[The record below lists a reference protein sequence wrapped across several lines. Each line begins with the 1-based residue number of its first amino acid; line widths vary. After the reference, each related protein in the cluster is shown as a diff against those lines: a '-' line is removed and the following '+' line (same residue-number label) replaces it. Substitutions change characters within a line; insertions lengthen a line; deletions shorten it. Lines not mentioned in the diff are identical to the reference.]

1 MTSPPDNACLSR
13 REARRRDRRD
23 AIIAV
28 AKRSFLENGFAAT
41 TMSSIAAELGGS
53 KGTLWS
59 YFPGKEELFAAVLR
73 DATGVYHASLA
84 ELLDTGGE
92 VEPTLLRFSHD
103 LLRKVT
109 SPDAIA
115 LHRLVAAEAS
125 RFPKMGAIF
134 QELAPLSTRNLLARF
149 LEAAMAKG
157 QLRQADAMLAAR
169 PCRAHPVRLSS
180 TNDLGR
186 YAGARRWADR
196 CRCLIC
202 GGLFPPRLRA
212 RWRRA
217 QPVMTSVNHFFAH
230 LS

>member
-1 MTSPPDNACLSR
+1 MTSSPDNACLSR

-169 PCRAHPVRLSS
+169 ALVVLTLSGCHQQMIWGDMRAPA
-180 TNDLGR
+180 
-186 YAGARRWADR
+186 AGQIDADVSFAVD
-196 CRCLIC
+196 C
-202 GGLFPPRLRA
+202 FLRA
-212 RWRRA
+212 YA
-217 QPVMTSVNHFFAH
+217 PDGDAPN

>member
-23 AIIAV
+23 TIIAV

-92 VEPTLLRFSHD
+92 LEPTLLRFSHD

-157 QLRQADAMLAAR
+157 QLRRADAMLAAR
-169 PCRAHPVRLSS
+169 ALVVLTLSGCHQQMIWGDMRAPA
-180 TNDLGR
+180 
-186 YAGARRWADR
+186 AGQIDADVSFAVD
-196 CRCLIC
+196 C
-202 GGLFPPRLRA
+202 FLRA
-212 RWRRA
+212 YA
-217 QPVMTSVNHFFAH
+217 PDGDAPN

>member
-23 AIIAV
+23 TIIAV

-84 ELLDTGGE
+84 ELLDTGGDL
-92 VEPTLLRFSHD
+92 EPTLLRFSHD

-169 PCRAHPVRLSS
+169 ALVVLTLSGCHQQMIWGDMRAPA
-180 TNDLGR
+180 
-186 YAGARRWADR
+186 AGQIDADVSFAVD
-196 CRCLIC
+196 C
-202 GGLFPPRLRA
+202 FLRA
-212 RWRRA
+212 YA
-217 QPVMTSVNHFFAH
+217 PDGDAPN

>member
-23 AIIAV
+23 TIIAV

-169 PCRAHPVRLSS
+169 ALVVLTLSGCHQQMIWGDMRAPA
-180 TNDLGR
+180 
-186 YAGARRWADR
+186 AGQIDADVSFAVD
-196 CRCLIC
+196 C
-202 GGLFPPRLRA
+202 FLRA
-212 RWRRA
+212 YA
-217 QPVMTSVNHFFAH
+217 PDGDAPN

>member
-13 REARRRDRRD
+13 REARRRGRRG
-23 AIIAV
+23 ASIGG
-28 AKRSFLENGFAAT
+28 AKRTIRENGFAAT

-157 QLRQADAMLAAR
+157 QLRRADAMLAAR
-169 PCRAHPVRLSS
+169 ALVVLTLSGCHQQMIWGDMRAPA
-180 TNDLGR
+180 
-186 YAGARRWADR
+186 AGQIDADVSFAVD
-196 CRCLIC
+196 C
-202 GGLFPPRLRA
+202 FLRA
-212 RWRRA
+212 YA
-217 QPVMTSVNHFFAH
+217 PDGDAPN

>member
-23 AIIAV
+23 TIIAV

-157 QLRQADAMLAAR
+157 QLRRADAMLAAR
-169 PCRAHPVRLSS
+169 ALVVLTLSGCHQQMIWGDMRAPA
-180 TNDLGR
+180 
-186 YAGARRWADR
+186 AGQIDADVSFAVD
-196 CRCLIC
+196 C
-202 GGLFPPRLRA
+202 FLRA
-212 RWRRA
+212 YA
-217 QPVMTSVNHFFAH
+217 PDGDAPN

>member
-23 AIIAV
+23 TIIAV

-92 VEPTLLRFSHD
+92 VEPALLRFSHD

-157 QLRQADAMLAAR
+157 QLWQADAMLAAR
-169 PCRAHPVRLSS
+169 ALVVLTLSGCHQQMIWGDMRAPA
-180 TNDLGR
+180 
-186 YAGARRWADR
+186 AGQIDADVSFAVD
-196 CRCLIC
+196 C
-202 GGLFPPRLRA
+202 FLRA
-212 RWRRA
+212 YA
-217 QPVMTSVNHFFAH
+217 PDGDAPN

>member
-23 AIIAV
+23 TIIAV

-84 ELLDTGGE
+84 ELLDTGGAL
-92 VEPTLLRFSHD
+92 EPTLLRFSHD

-169 PCRAHPVRLSS
+169 ALVVLTLSGCHQQMIWGDMRAPA
-180 TNDLGR
+180 
-186 YAGARRWADR
+186 AGQIDADVSFAVD
-196 CRCLIC
+196 C
-202 GGLFPPRLRA
+202 FLRA
-212 RWRRA
+212 YA
-217 QPVMTSVNHFFAH
+217 PDGDAPN

>member
-23 AIIAV
+23 TIIAV

-134 QELAPLSTRNLLARF
+134 QELAPRSTRNLLARF

-157 QLRQADAMLAAR
+157 QLRRADAMLAAR
-169 PCRAHPVRLSS
+169 ALVVLTLSGCHQQMIWGDMRAPA
-180 TNDLGR
+180 
-186 YAGARRWADR
+186 AGQIDADVSFAVD
-196 CRCLIC
+196 C
-202 GGLFPPRLRA
+202 FLRA
-212 RWRRA
+212 YA
-217 QPVMTSVNHFFAH
+217 PDGDAPN